1 MESEKDMQTYYYKYW
16 QSLLGYDIQ
25 SRKSGIIYTKGQ
37 FWERFRSVCI
47 KYVETER
54 MNKDFRIIKK

>member
-1 MESEKDMQTYYYKYW
+1 MESEKDMPTYYYKYW
-16 QSLLGYDIQ
+16 QALLGYDIQ
-25 SRKSGIIYTKGQ
+25 SRKTGIIYTKGQ